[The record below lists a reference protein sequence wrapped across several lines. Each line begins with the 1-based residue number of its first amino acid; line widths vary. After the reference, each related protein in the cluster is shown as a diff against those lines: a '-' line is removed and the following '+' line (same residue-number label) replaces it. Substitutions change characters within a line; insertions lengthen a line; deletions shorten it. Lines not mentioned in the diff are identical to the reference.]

1 MTTTTPATPSTTS
14 TPPRA
19 VTVPP
24 VPYRSRA
31 LARSYGAGLRMLLR
45 RMPVQVRYPSGVT
58 IGGGDARSPLLLA
71 VRPDALALRLAHHPS
86 IGLGEAYMA
95 GDWEMARGSDL
106 CDAMV
111 PFATLLEKRMTPIF
125 TVAKVFDRHNPFQ
138 RRNDP
143 TGARE
148 NIADHYDLGNDLFEA
163 FLDET
168 MTYSSALFDDTRPW
182 ADQPLS
188 EAQRRKV
195 DAVLDAAGVGEGTR
209 VLEIGTGW
217 GELTLRAAARGAHVT
232 SLTLSTEQLAL
243 AQQRVDKARLADQV
257 DILLQDYRLVDGTYD
272 AVVSVEMIEA
282 VGAEFLPSYFQTIH
296 DRLAPGGR
304 AAIQAI
310 LTSDTQY
317 ELTKGGVSWIS
328 RYIFPGGLVPSLGAI
343 SAALPHGLQLT
354 HDRRFGPHY
363 AETLRRWRRTFD
375 DAWPAL
381 SESYG
386 DVFRRMWDFYLAYAE
401 TGFRAGILDVAHL
414 TFRRQL

>member
-1 MTTTTPATPSTTS
+1 
-14 TPPRA
+14 
-19 VTVPP
+19 
-24 VPYRSRA
+24 
-31 LARSYGAGLRMLLR
+31 
-45 RMPVQVRYPSGVT
+45 
-58 IGGGDARSPLLLA
+58 
-71 VRPDALALRLAHHPS
+71 
-86 IGLGEAYMA
+86 MA

-257 DILLQDYRLVDGTYD
+257 DIRLQDYRLVDGTYD

-343 SAALPHGLQLT
+343 STALPHGLQLT